1 MLLTLPSTLDGE
13 DMSYEEERALEQKY
27 FDAAWE
33 RREQQRATLKTAPDA
48 AAGSMAAA
56 RGVRQAVRTRLEA
69 MPDPSEAVAF
79 GRIDVDA
86 DGLTFYLGKQAILS
100 EDKDMLVVNWQQ
112 DIVSGYYTATA
123 ADPGGVIRKRTFQT
137 QLNQILDFDDLVF
150 SDLAER
156 IEALSD
162 AEKRGVDDVLL
173 RDLEQGRDGE
183 MRDIVQTIHESQ
195 YDLIRRPLGTL
206 LIVQGGPGTGKTAVA
221 LHRASWL
228 LYAHRDDLVADDIL
242 VVGPNPTFGRYIQ
255 KVLPGLGNDGVVHSD
270 LTRLGPMRSGGRAET
285 MDVARLKGDGRMVG
299 FLHRALHAR
308 VRFPERATSLRVG
321 DGPRPLSLARETI
334 EAQLGVHSQL
344 STYNLGR
351 AAMRDWLTST
361 ARNWAGPTGTVEA
374 TAIDAAL
381 ERVWP
386 QLTPAAFLRDLLA
399 SREQIRAAAGDAFT
413 AGDIERL
420 YRQAADRLAAETWS
434 DSDVAMLDEADRLI
448 NGRGS
453 TYAHIVV
460 DEAQDL
466 TPMQLYSVRQR
477 SSRGSYTLVG
487 DLAQSTGAWA
497 QSDWDH
503 VATALKL
510 EHPAEVVELKY
521 GYRVPKQVTDLADRL
536 LPSIA
541 PGLEPATVIRSGP
554 ANPEVIL
561 VEEDDLIDQAI
572 DKAREYAADGHFV
585 GIICAEQTHDAL
597 SARLT
602 ARSVTH
608 TDAAK
613 GELGNAINL
622 MTAEQSKGL
631 EFDAVVLVEP
641 ASIARADVSGLRQLY
656 IALTRTTKFLA
667 LVHREQ
673 FPWLGLEGGTSGHGV
688 VEPTAQTA
696 VPGAKGASV
705 PPAQQ
710 QKTSLAHGSIRER
723 AIRMTAQLLADEV
736 RGTLG
741 PDAFEAVVH
750 ALAEELDVPF
760 LGGNKEQ
767 LSETA

>member
-1 MLLTLPSTLDGE
+1 MT
-13 DMSYEEERALEQKY
+13 SYDEERALEQKY

-33 RREQQRATLKTAPDA
+33 RREQQRATLRTAPDA
-48 AAGSMAAA
+48 AAGSTAAA
-56 RGVRQAVRTRLEA
+56 RGVRQAVRNRLEA
-69 MPDPSEAVAF
+69 MPDASEAVAF
-79 GRIDVDA
+79 GRIDIEA
-86 DGLTFYLGKQAILS
+86 DGETFYLGKQAILS

-123 ADPGGVIRKRTFQT
+123 ADPCGIARRRAFQT
-137 QLNQILDFDDLVF
+137 TLNEIVDFDDLVF
-150 SDLAER
+150 SDLVER
-156 IEALSD
+156 IEALSE

-195 YDLIRRPLGTL
+195 YDLIRRPLDTL

-228 LYAHRDDLVADDIL
+228 LYAHRDELVAEDIL

-255 KVLPGLGNDGVVHSD
+255 KVLPGLGNDGVAQSD
-270 LTRLGPMRSGGRAET
+270 LTRLGPIRSSGRTET
-285 MDVARLKGDGRMVG
+285 MEVARLKGDGRMVG

-321 DGPRPLSLARETI
+321 DGPRPLSLSRETI
-334 EAQLGVHSQL
+334 EAQLAIHSRL

-361 ARNWAGPTGTVEA
+361 AREWAGRTGTVEA

-386 QLTPAAFLRDLLA
+386 QLTPPAFLRDLLG

-420 YRQAADRLAAETWS
+420 HRQAADRLAAEAWS
-434 DSDVAMLDEADRLI
+434 DSDVALLDEANRLI
-448 NGRGS
+448 NGRGN

-466 TPMQLYSVRQR
+466 TPMQLHAVRQR

-497 QSDWDH
+497 HSDWDDL
-503 VATALKL
+503 ATALEL
-510 EHPAEVVELKY
+510 DHPAEVVELKY

-536 LPSIA
+536 LPNIA
-541 PGLEPATVIRSGP
+541 PGLEPATVIRFGP
-554 ANPEVIL
+554 SDPETLL
-561 VEEDDLIDQAI
+561 VEEDDLSDTAI
-572 DKAREYAADGHFV
+572 DRAREYAADGHFV
-585 GIICAEQTHDAL
+585 GIICAPSTHDDLAARL
-597 SARLT
+597 SAR
-602 ARSVTH
+602 AVTY
-608 TDAAK
+608 TDAAR
-613 GELGNAINL
+613 GELGNTINL

-641 ASIARADVSGLRQLY
+641 AAIAGTDITGLRQLY

-667 LVHREQ
+667 LVHSEQ
-673 FPWLGLEGGTSGHGV
+673 FTWLGLEGGTSTDDASGLMGQTKV
-688 VEPTAQTA
+688 PTSPQTSVPLATAQPA
-696 VPGAKGASV
+696 SAPAK
-705 PPAQQ
+705 
-710 QKTSLAHGSIRER
+710 GSIRER

-741 PDAFEAVVH
+741 PEAFESVVR
-750 ALAEELDVPF
+750 ALAEELDVP
-760 LGGNKEQ
+760 LLEGPSDQ
-767 LSETA
+767 LF